1 MARQGKMHS
10 SPFHIESQQYM
21 YAVEH
26 EVEPQHN
33 TKVIPDC
40 EYVDSTK
47 NMCRKWNSG
56 TQKCESYKC
65 MFMNKELRRQATC
78 KVCAYHY
85 KGLCYRPDNAKQQE
99 DGLEATHCFFFYP
112 KDKNPERY
120 SYIKNYCARFYYTQQ
135 VKSHEKQIKSRE
147 KSIKECNKELA
158 LYTVSEAD
166 RSYLEKKIVRKTQ
179 EISELEKEL
188 RGLTDT
194 LNKLGERTETLP
206 WTLAGKTAKKKQK
219 NKNKKRH

>member
-1 MARQGKMHS
+1 MILSPIAPILLKISPLCDILNSDIKDPSQKEVAIQRKKLRSKTNRENLDFCQDGVVMARQGKMHS

-85 KGLCYRPDNAKQQE
+85 KGLC
-99 DGLEATHCFFFYP
+99 
-112 KDKNPERY
+112 
-120 SYIKNYCARFYYTQQ
+120 
-135 VKSHEKQIKSRE
+135 
-147 KSIKECNKELA
+147 
-158 LYTVSEAD
+158 
-166 RSYLEKKIVRKTQ
+166 
-179 EISELEKEL
+179 
-188 RGLTDT
+188 
-194 LNKLGERTETLP
+194 
-206 WTLAGKTAKKKQK
+206 
-219 NKNKKRH
+219 